1 MTLGLTIG
9 TTTTNTTKDTGDI
22 VFNNSAPTDTMH
34 TQEQYEY
41 HKDSSS
47 ANQHKKN
54 LFEKETGLMKKP
66 GLEKNKPN
74 KHSRAPSRAETSTSI
89 KVDNETPEVQQQG
102 SLQVAEIRLEP
113 FDIPLPNLDV
123 PIPPERQEEIYEVTR
138 QLQTTSTMA
147 DINTL
152 MREMIEALQKA
163 NEHAST
169 PKPQKFDGT
178 QQIQDFLKDCDIY
191 FKGKDTTK
199 DAKKIL
205 FVLNNTE
212 KKPHNWCRTKFD
224 KYETSMAWPTW
235 TKFKE
240 DFAKAFQKVDSEV
253 DAIVKLDRIMQAD
266 FDSVNDYNIE
276 FNQLVKE
283 AKYNNPST
291 DTYLQ
296 CTYTGGLKS
305 VLAKTLIQ
313 REKKPTTLQRWQEEA
328 LKLDNAEIEWDKL
341 RRGRQRKDWQNYLSL
356 RRK

>member
-1 MTLGLTIG
+1 MAYCPLLIVCCLTIG
-9 TTTTNTTKDTGDI
+9 TTTIDTTKDIGDV
-22 VFNNSAPTDTMH
+22 VFNNSAPTDTTH
-34 TQEQYEY
+34 IKEQYEY

-47 ANQHKKN
+47 ATQHKKN
-54 LFEKETGLMKKP
+54 SFEKGTDLTKKP

-74 KHSRAPSRAETSTSI
+74 KQLNYPLAYHHPDHRHHTHTINLADIAKHPAGQ
-89 KVDNETPEVQQQG
+89 KP
-102 SLQVAEIRLEP
+102 LPLLKLEP
-113 FDIPLPNLDV
+113 FDIPFPNLDV

-138 QLQTTSTMA
+138 QLQTSSTMT
-147 DINTL
+147 DTNTL

-163 NEHAST
+163 NKHAST

-224 KYETSMAWPTW
+224 EYEASTTWPTW

-253 DAIVKLDRIMQAD
+253 DAIVKLNRIMQSD
-266 FDSVNDYNIE
+266 FDSVNDYNVK

-283 AKYNNPST
+283 AKYNNLST

-296 CTYTGGLKS
+296 RTYTGGLKS

-313 REKKPTTLQRWQEEA
+313 QEKKPTTLQGWQEEA

-341 RRGRQRKDWQNYLSL
+341 R
-356 RRK
+356 